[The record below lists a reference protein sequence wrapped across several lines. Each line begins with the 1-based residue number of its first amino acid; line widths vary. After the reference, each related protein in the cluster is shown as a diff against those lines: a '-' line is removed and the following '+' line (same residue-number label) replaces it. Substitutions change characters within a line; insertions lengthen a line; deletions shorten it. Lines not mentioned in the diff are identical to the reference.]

1 MICMENRDPEFAA
14 EFPAA
19 AADDEEPVVFFSALH
34 KAAELQSMVEVARK
48 AGDSR
53 ERRKKH
59 ELPARMGGACR
70 RV

>member
-1 MICMENRDPEFAA
+1 MICMEIRDPEFAA

-19 AADDEEPVVFFSALH
+19 ADDEEPVVFLSALH
-34 KAAELQSMVEVARK
+34 KVAELQGMAEVAGK

-59 ELPARMGGACR
+59 ELPAWMDGSCR